1 MRAIR
6 SAGAVPLTWDDLQ
19 ELPDDGYRRELV
31 HGQLLVT
38 PSPTM
43 GHQNV
48 VFQLGLLLG
57 NACPVGLKILPAPCD
72 WKLSPET
79 VFEPDLLVIDRADY
93 HPAAVLTGTPRL
105 VVEVLSPST
114 RDTDLSLKRLEYE
127 RAGVPAY
134 WLVDTDPPCLTV
146 LQLVDGTFSEVAR
159 VEGPASYR
167 ADLPFPVTVVPADL
181 LH

>member
-1 MRAIR
+1 MAIR
-6 SAGAVPLTWDDLQ
+6 SAGAVALTWDDLQ
-19 ELPDDGYRRELV
+19 QLPDDGYRRELV

-38 PSPTM
+38 PSPMM

-57 NACPVGLKILPAPCD
+57 NTCPHELKVLPAPCD

-79 VFEPDLLVIDRADY
+79 VFEPDLMVIDRTDY
-93 HPAAVLTGTPRL
+93 HPAAVFTGTPHV

-127 RAGVPAY
+127 QAGVPAY
-134 WLVDTDPPCLTV
+134 WLVDPDAPWLTV
-146 LQLVDGTFSEVAR
+146 LHLVDGAYREVAR
-159 VEGPASYR
+159 VEGSGSYQ
-167 ADLPFPVTVVPADL
+167 ADLPFPVTVVPAHL
-181 LH
+181 AR